1 MVLKIVKNIWKH
13 KALLFMA
20 LPAIILLIL
29 FAYVPMAGLVVAF
42 KKFNYVDGLFKS
54 PWNGLENFRY
64 LFMVGDT
71 AWRLTRNTVGY
82 YLLFTVLGTIG
93 NVAIAIGINEMIH
106 KKTAKYFQTF
116 MILPTFISYIAIA
129 FIVDAFLQSDIGII
143 NRILIFLGGEN
154 ISFYQSPEYWPIIL
168 TVVKL
173 WKSMGYGSVL
183 YLSALAG
190 FDQQIYEAAAI
201 DGANARQKL
210 FRITLPMLVPT
221 IVVMT
226 LLGLGN
232 IMHSDTGL
240 FYQVT
245 QNNGM
250 LYPTTQVLD
259 SFVLNALMKN
269 TDYGLTSA
277 ATFYQSVVGLIL
289 VLVTNWII
297 RKKSPDNA
305 LF

>member
-106 KKTAKYFQTF
+106 KKTAKYFQ
-116 MILPTFISYIAIA
+116 PAC
-129 FIVDAFLQSDIGII
+129 Q
-143 NRILIFLGGEN
+143 
-154 ISFYQSPEYWPIIL
+154 
-168 TVVKL
+168 
-173 WKSMGYGSVL
+173 
-183 YLSALAG
+183 
-190 FDQQIYEAAAI
+190 
-201 DGANARQKL
+201 
-210 FRITLPMLVPT
+210 
-221 IVVMT
+221 
-226 LLGLGN
+226 
-232 IMHSDTGL
+232 
-240 FYQVT
+240 
-245 QNNGM
+245 
-250 LYPTTQVLD
+250 
-259 SFVLNALMKN
+259 
-269 TDYGLTSA
+269 
-277 ATFYQSVVGLIL
+277 L
-289 VLVTNWII
+289 VLTQPAALVTT
-297 RKKSPDNA
+297 RVSHPSRRSTRTA
-305 LF
+305 